1 MVKALDDI
9 LIGFFIFF
17 AIERS
22 VKLFS
27 NGVVEPWAEKKM
39 YSRKSVENWKL
50 LAELTALL
58 LAAYIVFKSRRLV
71 SKINRA

>member
-17 AIERS
+17 AIERA

-27 NGVVEPWAEKKM
+27 TSVVEPWAEKKM
-39 YSRKSVENWKL
+39 YSRKSVEKWKL
-50 LAELTALL
+50 FSELVALL
-58 LAAYIVFKSRRLV
+58 CAAVAVYKSRRL
-71 SKINRA
+71 IARIDRA